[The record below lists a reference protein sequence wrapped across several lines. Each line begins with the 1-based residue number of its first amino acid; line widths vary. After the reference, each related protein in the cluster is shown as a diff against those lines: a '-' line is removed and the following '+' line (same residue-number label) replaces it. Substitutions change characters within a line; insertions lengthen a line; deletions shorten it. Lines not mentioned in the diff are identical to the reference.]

1 MWHVSREMM
10 QKKNSDNNRK
20 KHSFSIAG
28 FSLAELMVAL
38 AVSSIVSLGV
48 MRINQNM
55 TKTVTTAETDI
66 SYRQFVDGILKQKL
80 TLKNNCR
87 LNFAYDPVN
96 LPANP
101 TNVTIANPIATMN
114 VLTGIDPTTNIA
126 YSKSEDNNPVLNDMS
141 ANTAPFLTSV
151 DQGGRQANLIAGHFV
166 AGGDWKIKSMEL
178 QPFIANSVGSPVGTC
193 PLEVVLRRNKGIRNE
208 GQPNETRF
216 FYGALEKTIRLDL
229 SCKLKVNENGVQSYI
244 ESCRLAESD
253 VENIWKQRYDA
264 GMDGFGDVENG
275 AYIYYDEKPGLGGY
289 VTIGPRLGGTIEQTS
304 SPLEIYSD
312 AAVWMFP
319 VFSQSVMIPVDSVYT
334 FINGTWGMTEL
345 KTSPGSCLTF
355 NKWEDSTPAVFSYV
369 RHCQEQEGLPA
380 SDTAAWPQ
388 KIGFSSYK
396 KGIRFQRGDL
406 NIMNGNLNIGSYVG
420 GQYSN
425 KMEIPGAGPKL
436 GYSRANEVITNSY
449 AIGTGNTVYRPNSGA
464 VGGNNDIRRKFS
476 HAFGI
481 SNYIA
486 EFGKD
491 TVTPNAVNEPQMS
504 TFSLGLNTSTIAQ
517 RAITIGANIDNYK
530 HNSFSIGFNISDK
543 YIAPYSA
550 TSTNPMLL
558 PTWPGTGSLS
568 TAVSTG
574 AVTQGTDYIV
584 GNDNLNLIYRANK
597 IGATNYQVGHA
608 NPAGGR
614 FNENPNPAY
623 SIVGYNYNLGDDITY
638 YPGAYSTFALGKDLN
653 IFGSHRSAIVMGRGL
668 TLGDSSTPKRD
679 IMMLGY
685 LGATVYP
692 NLMSVAPTTLTTYP
706 TISEDKYIAYF
717 ANEAIR
723 FANYGNDASVA
734 NAYRNSMR
742 ILKGGSIEQGDV
754 AAKSETDPSKRNDI
768 TTWQD
773 MFASSISAFNS
784 DIYQP
789 YSSVFGGQDNIINY
803 KVNSG
808 ITQVAGNAIL
818 GAGGNTINCFQSAG
832 MLSTYNGTL
841 SCRDGSSAT
850 NPGGEANVIIGGG
863 YQTMVGAERFNI
875 IAGGGYNS
883 IENTAASYDYD
894 AYPMVQNAILG
905 GYENRIEM
913 LASTPLRNRA
923 YRNNVILGSRKGRIA
938 ESQNKESYHH
948 HRGGNLILSS
958 DASTSISIGHSTNS
972 SIINSYDSDIW
983 YNMSSSVINSRDSS
997 TSRNPSISYSST
1009 QKTSNNVIIGGYKTY
1024 IRPGNANT
1032 PNNGGRNVVI
1042 GSNAN
1047 LTYTNGG
1054 ESTKGN
1060 VVLTNWFEPAA
1071 SVTNYVF
1078 PPVNQVSDYRMYARF
1093 NNYNFFTDAANG
1105 NGIFLLAS
1113 QTSWSSSSSKALKE
1127 NFKNLDD
1134 EIMIQ
1139 KILNLDIKRWS
1150 YKGDF
1155 DINLEGDRRT
1165 YISPFSEDFYA
1176 SYGLGYDNKNIEYG
1190 DMAGVAAK
1198 TLQALHKGMQELEE
1212 ELEYQKTILG
1222 KIHSFI
1228 AKIRVKINGFV
1239 ERRRKNKARV
1249 EKLKRALAN
1258 IKKENAA
1265 IKESLKTQ

>member
-1 MWHVSREMM
+1 M
-10 QKKNSDNNRK
+10 QKKNSDNNRNK
-20 KHSFSIAG
+20 NSFSVAG
-28 FSLAELMVAL
+28 FSLVELMVAL

-96 LPANP
+96 LPSNP
-101 TNVTIANPIATMN
+101 TNVTVANAITTMN
-114 VLTGIDPTTNIA
+114 VLSGIDPTTKIA

-141 ANTAPFLTSV
+141 ANAVPFLTTI
-151 DQGGRQANLIAGHFV
+151 DQGGRQANLSAGHLV
-166 AGGDWKIKSMEL
+166 AGGDWKVTEINL
-178 QPFIANSVGSPVGTC
+178 YPFVANSSNSPVGTC
-193 PLEVVLRRNKGIRNE
+193 PLEVKLRRNKGIRNE
-208 GQPNETRF
+208 GQPNETRY
-216 FYGALEKTIRLDL
+216 FYGALDKTIRLDL

-244 ESCRLAESD
+244 ESCRLAEAD

-264 GMDGFGDVENG
+264 GMYGFGDVENG

-355 NKWEDSTPAVFSYV
+355 NKWEDSTPAVFPYV
-369 RHCQEQEGLPA
+369 RHCQEQESLPA

-406 NIMNGNLNIGSYVG
+406 TIMNGNLNIGSYVG

-425 KMEIPGAGPKL
+425 KMEIPGSGPKL

-449 AIGTGNTVYRPNSGA
+449 AVGTGNTVYRPNSGA
-464 VGGNNDIRRKFS
+464 VGGNNEIRRKFS

-491 TVTPNAVNEPQMS
+491 TVTANAINEPQMS
-504 TFSLGLNTSTIAQ
+504 SFSLGYNNNMIAQ
-517 RAITIGANIDNYK
+517 RAISIGSKIDNYK
-530 HNSFSIGFNISDK
+530 HNSFSIGFNIQDQ
-543 YIAPYSA
+543 YLAPYST
-550 TSTNPMLL
+550 TSTNPMAL
-558 PTWPGTGSLS
+558 PAWPGTGSLS

-574 AVTQGTDYIV
+574 AVSEGADYLV

-597 IGATNYQVGHA
+597 IGSTNYSVGHA

-623 SIVGYNYNLGDDITY
+623 SIVGYNYNLGDDITF
-638 YPGAYSTFALGKDLN
+638 YPGAYSTFAMGKELN
-653 IFGSHRSAIVMGRGL
+653 IFNEHRSAFLMGRGL
-668 TLGDSSTPKRD
+668 TLGYSSLPKRD

-692 NLMSVAPTTLTTYP
+692 NLMTVAPTTLTTYP
-706 TISEDKYIAYF
+706 SISEDKYIAYF

-723 FANYGNDASVA
+723 FANYGNDTTVA

-742 ILKGGSIEQGDV
+742 ILKGGSLEQGDV
-754 AAKSETDPSKRNDI
+754 AAKSETDATKRNDF

-773 MFASSISAFNS
+773 MYASSISAFNS

-789 YSSVFGGQDNIINY
+789 YSSVLGGQDNTINY
-803 KVNSG
+803 ITSPG
-808 ITQVAGNAIL
+808 TTQVAGNVTF
-818 GAGGNTINCFQSAG
+818 GSGGNTINCFQSAG
-832 MLSTYNGTL
+832 MLSTYDGSISCRNGTAA
-841 SCRDGSSAT
+841 S
-850 NPGGEANVIIGGG
+850 NPGGEANVVIGGG
-863 YQTMVGAERFNI
+863 VQTMIGVERFNI

-883 IENTAASYDYD
+883 IENTATSYDYD

-905 GYENRIEM
+905 GYENKIEM
-913 LASTPLRNRA
+913 LAPPIYPLINRA
-923 YRNNVILGSRKGRIA
+923 YRNNVILGSRKARIV

-948 HRGGNLILSS
+948 HRGGNVILSS
-958 DASTSISIGHSTNS
+958 NATTSVSVGHSTNS
-972 SIINSYDSDIW
+972 SIINSYDASIW
-983 YNMSSSVINSRDSS
+983 YNMSSAIVNSRDSS
-997 TSRNPSISYSST
+997 TNRNPSTSYSAT
-1009 QKTSNNVIIGGYKTY
+1009 QKTSNNVIIGGHKSY
-1024 IRPGNANT
+1024 IQPGNASN
-1032 PNNGGRNVVI
+1032 PNNGGRNVII
-1042 GSNAN
+1042 GSSAK
-1047 LTYTNGG
+1047 LTFTNGG
-1054 ESTKGN
+1054 DSTAGN
-1060 VVLTNWFEPAA
+1060 VVLTNWFEPSS
-1071 SVTNYVF
+1071 SVTDYVF
-1078 PPVNQVSDYRMYARF
+1078 PPVNQVSDFRMYARF
-1093 NNYNFFTDAANG
+1093 NNYNFFTDAING
-1105 NGIFLLAS
+1105 NGIFLLQN

-1127 NFKNLDD
+1127 NFKELDD
-1134 EIMIQ
+1134 EVMIQ
-1139 KILNLDIKRWS
+1139 KILDLDIKRWS

-1176 SYGLGYDNKNIEYG
+1176 AYNLGYDNKNIEYG

-1212 ELEYQKTILG
+1212 ELKYQETFLG
-1222 KIHSFI
+1222 KVHSFI
-1228 AKIRVKINGFV
+1228 ARIRAKIDGFID
-1239 ERRRKNKARV
+1239 RRRKNKARV